1 MNPLTSPL
9 LTDLYHLNMIQA
21 YLDHG
26 ETKTAVF
33 EFFVRKFPPRRGFL
47 IAAGLEQ
54 ALDFLENLRFSPEEI
69 DWLAGTRRF
78 DRTLLDQ
85 LATFRFTG
93 DVHAMPEG
101 RVFFAHEPILRV
113 TAPMPQ
119 AQLVETRLINIL
131 HFQTLIAAKAAR
143 MVLAAPGK
151 LLVDFGLRR
160 AHGAEAGLMAARASY
175 IAGFA
180 GTATTLASHYRGREL
195 NSPNDLVVK
204 SDGSVYF
211 TDPLYGRR
219 AGYGVERPPELGFCG
234 VYRIKPGVGELVLLA
249 DDFPAPNGLCFSPDE
264 SLLYVNDTHV
274 MHTRVFDVLPD
285 GTLADGRLFFDEAA
299 HGARW
304 EEGDPDGI
312 KVDER
317 GNVFC
322 TGPGG
327 VWVIS
332 PEGEW
337 LGLIEVPE
345 IVANLTWGGPGWSAL
360 YICATRSLYRVQTRT
375 RGNRVPHMSGA

>member
-1 MNPLTSPL
+1 MPVVAKSPRL
-9 LTDLYHLNMIQA
+9 LELVSDGAECELLAT
-21 YLDHG
+21 G
-26 ETKTAVF
+26 F
-33 EFFVRKFPPRRGFL
+33 EFTEGPVWSAHERCLYFTDIPGDVILRYGEEGGIAEWRRPSHIANGL
-47 IAAGLEQ
+47 TLDAAGSL
-54 ALDFLENLRFSPEEI
+54 
-69 DWLAGTRRF
+69 LACEH
-78 DRTLLDQ
+78 
-85 LATFRFTG
+85 ATS
-93 DVHAMPEG
+93 
-101 RVFFAHEPILRV
+101 RV
-113 TAPMPQ
+113 TRTAP
-119 AQLVETRLINIL
+119 
-131 HFQTLIAAKAAR
+131 
-143 MVLAAPGK
+143 
-151 LLVDFGLRR
+151 D
-160 AHGAEAGLMAARASY
+160 
-175 IAGFA
+175 

-234 VYRIKPGVGELVLLA
+234 VYRIEPGSNELVLLA